1 MGFQV
6 SPGVEVKEIDLTNVI
21 PAVSTS
27 IGGYAGPFR
36 WGPVEEIQLVSSE
49 KELASV
55 LGKPS
60 AFLAES
66 FFTASSFL
74 KYGNALKA
82 VRTTSDQ
89 LKNAVS
95 GEVSVNTGGISAV
108 NVNGSLASGLV
119 SGVALTVA
127 GGDGNA
133 ALTAEYEI
141 DSVSI
146 NTQGSDFESG
156 AINQGDVITADIG
169 GEVVD
174 ITVDSVDLG
183 LVPTYEV
190 ASLTPATAL
199 SDGSYTATIDGQTLE
214 FSSAAGVITI
224 DTNVSA
230 VSEANQEGT
239 FDVTDGIDTVAVTV
253 TYSIDNG
260 ANAGDNVITLSVTSV
275 DSFANV
281 PASVSG
287 ITTTGG
293 TVNDLTLDFTF
304 AATSVV
310 VNSSGADYDLPNTEI
325 LVNGVAAP
333 AVYAFE
339 EVVSTLAEGLLIKN
353 ETHFESGIT
362 LRGALY
368 ARYAGVLGNSIQ
380 VDIFDAT
387 TFAAGQVLVAG
398 ELTNPLTQ
406 YFDTAPSAGEY
417 HIIVTDVDGELTGTA
432 GSVLE
437 TWAFVG
443 TTDGDKKE
451 DGSNNY
457 YVDIINQNSNYFY
470 IGSGVAAGTHSFT
483 LGADQTTIVAG
494 DIKSGI
500 DLFADV
506 ETVDVNLIFASNDV
520 NGSKEI
526 AEHLILR
533 ANNRK
538 DVVAFCSPPIED
550 STGNSPLADVK
561 TWCDTI
567 TSTSYAVLD
576 STAIY
581 TYNKY
586 ADKYIWIPACGHVAG
601 LCANT
606 DDVAEPWFS
615 PAGYNRGQLLGITK
629 LAYNPKQ
636 AERDELYK
644 ARINPIVSFP
654 GQGTILF
661 GDKTAQAKPSAFDRI
676 NVRRLFIVLEKAIAT
691 AAKYQLFELNDQF
704 TRAMFRNMTEPFLRD
719 IKGRRGVTDFL
730 VVCDETNNTGEVID
744 TNRFVADIYIK
755 PARSINFITLNFIAT
770 RTGVEFSEIV
780 GK

>member
-74 KYGNALKA
+74 KYGSALKV
-82 VRTTSDQ
+82 VRTSSDQ

-95 GEVSVNTGGISAV
+95 GAVSVNTGGISAV
-108 NVNGSLASGLV
+108 NVNGSLASGLI
-119 SGVALTVA
+119 SDVALTVA
-127 GGDGNA
+127 DGGDGTDASLA
-133 ALTAEYEI
+133 AGYTI

-156 AINQGDVITADIG
+156 AIQEGAVITATVG
-169 GEVVD
+169 PENVE
-174 ITVDSVDLG
+174 ITIDSVDLG
-183 LVPTYEV
+183 LSPTYEV
-190 ASLTPATAL
+190 ASLTPATTL
-199 SDGSYTATIDGQTLE
+199 SDASYTATINGQTLE
-214 FSSAAGVITI
+214 FTSAAGVITI
-224 DTNVSA
+224 DTNVSVDLFSTA
-230 VSEANQEGT
+230 ESPT
-239 FDVTDGIDTVAVTV
+239 TSFDVDDGGTDVTV
-253 TYSIDNG
+253 VAIYSIDNG
-260 ANAGDNVITLSVTSV
+260 AGAGDNVITLSVTSV
-275 DSFANV
+275 NSFTNV

-293 TVNDLTLDFTF
+293 IVNDLTLDFTF
-304 AATSVV
+304 AVTSVV
-310 VNSSGADYDLPNTEI
+310 VDVPGADYDLPNTEI
-325 LVNGVAAP
+325 SVNGVAAP
-333 AVYAFE
+333 AVYTFV
-339 EVVSTLAEGLLIKN
+339 EVISNLEEGLLIKN
-353 ETHFESGIT
+353 ETQFESGIT

-380 VDIFDAT
+380 VDIFDAAR
-387 TFAAGQVLVAG
+387 FAADDTAG
-398 ELTNPLTQ
+398 NLSQ
-406 YFDTAPSAGEY
+406 YFDSVPSVGEY
-417 HIIVTDVDGELTGTA
+417 HIIVTDAAGELTGTT

-443 TTDGDKKE
+443 TADGDKKE

-457 YVDIINQNSNYFY
+457 YVDVINQNSNYFY
-470 IGSGVAAGTHSFT
+470 VGSSVAAGTHSFD
-483 LGADQTTIVAG
+483 LGADQTTIVVS
-494 DIKSGI
+494 DIRDGI
-500 DLFADV
+500 DLFADA

-520 NGSKEI
+520 DGSDTI
-526 AEHLILR
+526 AEHLIAT
-533 ANNRK
+533 ANKRK

-550 STGNSPLADVK
+550 STGNSPLSDVK
-561 TWCDTI
+561 TWCDGI